1 MDETK
6 RHLYMRQLVGLYT
19 TDQLNTAQVL
29 YLVNL
34 MYSCSQLEAAKIWAD
49 FAISEGLRD
58 VLEKQLAEPK
68 QLPDMIKRMSAAD
81 RDWIVDK
88 INKAHP
94 EE

>member
-6 RHLYMRQLVGLYT
+6 RDLYMRQLVGLYT

-29 YLVNL
+29 YLVGL
-34 MYSCSQLEAAKIWAD
+34 MYSCAQPEAAKIWAD
-49 FAISEGLRD
+49 FAISEGLRA
-58 VLEKQLAEPK
+58 VLEKQLSELK

-94 EE
+94 KE